1 MKLRYKFEIMDMGD
15 NFAAVPV
22 GDNAFE
28 FRGMVEL
35 NDVGAKML
43 ELIDQ
48 SETPEEVHQKL
59 CALYPEDDQTDIGQ
73 KLCDFL
79 NQLVKEGILIP

>member
-22 GDNAFE
+22 GENADQ
-28 FRGMVEL
+28 FRAVAEL
-35 NDVGAKML
+35 NDVGAKIL
-43 ELIDQ
+43 ELIAE

-59 CALYPEDDQTDIGQ
+59 CVEYPDDDSNDIGQ

-79 NQLVKEGILIP
+79 NQLIREGMLEP